1 MNSNAAESFDWI
13 TGMAFGHRFSELR
26 GNIEDLVTLEKEGAI
41 YSHFW
46 DDEVG
51 SFRYFRVRL
60 LPREIFEYVE
70 AALARQEFMAAYPA
84 GASFDDALAA
94 ITRPEIRERVRSY
107 GNFGKMPL
115 KDGTVVDIRGCAA
128 SFYTPELEQ
137 LVCGQRRDR
146 YEVLPEISAA
156 NREAL
161 IIGAI
166 DNFPVIR
173 RLVAERKH
181 GRPAFAIETEYDVQD
196 LLFCI
201 LRSVFSDART
211 EDWTPMHAGSSKRI
225 DMVIPSLRVVI
236 ETKLV
241 RDGRHARAIADELKI
256 DIESY
261 HSHPACGTLIAF
273 VHDPHQ
279 YIVDPE
285 QLMRDLSGH
294 RAKGKASFNVE
305 VLVR

>member
-1 MNSNAAESFDWI
+1 MNNSDSYEWI
-13 TGMAFGHRFSELR
+13 TGMAFGHHFRELR

-46 DDEVG
+46 DEETEA
-51 SFRYFRVRL
+51 FRYHRIRL
-60 LPREIFEYVE
+60 LPKEIFEYVE
-70 AALARQEFMAAYPA
+70 AHVARQEFLAAEEA
-84 GASFDDALAA
+84 GASFEEALAA

-107 GNFGKMPL
+107 CNFGTMPM

-146 YEVLPEISAA
+146 YEVLPEISPA

-161 IIGAI
+161 VIGAI

-173 RLVAERKH
+173 RIIAERKH
-181 GRPAFAIETEYDVQD
+181 GRQAFPIENEYDVQD

-201 LRSVFSDART
+201 LRSVFADARI
-211 EDWTPMHAGSSKRI
+211 EDWTPMHAGTSKRI
-225 DMVIPSLRVVI
+225 DIVIPSLRVVL
-236 ETKLV
+236 ETKFV
-241 RDGRHARAIADELKI
+241 RDGRHARMIADELKI

-261 HSHPACGTLIAF
+261 HSHPSCGTLIAF

-279 YIVDPE
+279 HIVDPE
-285 QLMRDLSGH
+285 QIMRDLSGH
-294 RAKGKASFNVE
+294 REKGKASFNVE